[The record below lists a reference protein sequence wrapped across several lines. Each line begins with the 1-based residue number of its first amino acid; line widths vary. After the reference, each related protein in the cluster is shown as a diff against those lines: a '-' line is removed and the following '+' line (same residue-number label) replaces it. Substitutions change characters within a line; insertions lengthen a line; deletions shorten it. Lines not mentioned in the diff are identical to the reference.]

1 MKKANHWAVFAEGP
15 SASAKNF
22 LCQAI
27 DFIKQSVY
35 ICSNK
40 STKRMEL
47 QVLVSKKG
55 TKVVRASE
63 LYQVLELPVAQY
75 ARNLKTWLSDVYEFR
90 DGIRKPV
97 KMQDFA
103 TRPVKDQ
110 VMDDYYFSV
119 EMAKLI
125 TLNSHSRVKQKYARY
140 LFSLEERVE
149 NAELLTKEQVL
160 TVLEMSKA
168 MGLVSCQLASQQR
181 HLETYERRNNGS
193 AANWWQFRSQVL
205 GYSPE
210 ELRERAEKSGR
221 SAKGKS
227 QRQLLMAT
235 DKYEMIRSGVI
246 DLLMAMGKTER
257 FAKNLGDLAK
267 VFARELR
274 VDIFDDRPGT
284 APSLLPD
291 VNRAVVQ
298 EIKGQYAG
306 GQLAQ
311 AW

>member
-1 MKKANHWAVFAEGP
+1 
-15 SASAKNF
+15 
-22 LCQAI
+22 
-27 DFIKQSVY
+27 
-35 ICSNK
+35 
-40 STKRMEL
+40 MEL
-47 QVLVSKKG
+47 QVLTSKKG

-75 ARNLKTWLSDVYEFR
+75 ARNLKKWLNDVYEFR

-103 TRPVKDQ
+103 TRPIKDQ
-110 VMDDYYFSV
+110 VLDDYYFSV

-140 LFSLEERVE
+140 LFSLEDKLE
-149 NAELLTKEQVL
+149 NAELLSIDQVL
-160 TVLEMSKA
+160 TVLEMAKA

-193 AANWWQFRSQVL
+193 AANWWQFRSRLL
-205 GYSPE
+205 GYSAD
-210 ELRERAEKSGR
+210 ELREQAEKTGKTT
-221 SAKGKS
+221 KGKS
-227 QRQLLMAT
+227 QRQLLLAL

-246 DLLMAMGKTER
+246 DLLMSMGKNER
-257 FAKNLGDLAK
+257 FARNLGDLAK

-284 APSLLPD
+284 APSFLPD

-298 EIKGQYAG
+298 EIQGRQGAG
-306 GQLAQ
+306 PVAQ